1 MAGATIDHLVS
12 LIVLLGAIL
21 LFISL
26 FNQTIQT
33 AVLYQQHRYLAT
45 KCSDLLD
52 NMLLNPGSPL
62 SPFWG
67 RSNSTPTSFGLQD
80 PEFTQYELSPF
91 SLMRLDYSLGNA
103 TYNSKTSMY
112 YSNNTVT
119 FGTSLLMPFNEVI
132 NYSTAAA
139 LLGIDGSYGFSL
151 TVSPIVEVSISQ
163 KQANPLSLSVN
174 VTGNGYPL
182 TNANISYCLI
192 NVTGQTEY
200 PSYSINSGTSIA
212 DNGGQA
218 LLSFPSVDGTQASY
232 AVIVYAGLS
241 GLVGVGYYANVLYQD
256 NYVVPFVADFDNG
269 SILLANSQDV
279 YDGSNPAAIEYN
291 ATFILPTQ
299 DFTLREMPLDNA
311 SGDLDFGPGKPLG
324 NIAIPTNNTGISGV
338 LAITYK
344 EKNQANSGIVLMPWG
359 ISSLSFPVVFGGNP
373 LVREWVATDMRQVT
387 VNGVAYQAK
396 LALWSQQGYQVVS

>member
-62 SPFWG
+62 NPFWG

-119 FGTSLLMPFNEVI
+119 FGTSLLTPFNEVI

-151 TVSPIVEVSISQ
+151 TISPIVKVSISQ
-163 KQANPLSLSVN
+163 TQANPLSLSVN
-174 VTGNGYPL
+174 VSGNGYPL
-182 TNANISYCLI
+182 TNANVSYCLI
-192 NVTGQTEY
+192 NVTGQTKY
-200 PSYSINSGTSIA
+200 PLYSINSGTNIT

-218 LLSFPSVDGTQASY
+218 LLSFPSINGTQASY
-232 AVIVYAGLS
+232 AVIVYARLS
-241 GLVGVGYYANVLYQD
+241 GLVGVGYYAHVLYQD

-279 YDGSNPAAIEYN
+279 YGGSNPAAIEYN

-299 DFTLREMPLDNA
+299 DFALREMPLDNA
-311 SGDLDFGPGKPLG
+311 SGDLDFGPGRPLG
-324 NIAIPTNNTGISGV
+324 NIAAPTNNTGISGV
-338 LAITYK
+338 LAITY
-344 EKNQANSGIVLMPWG
+344 EKDQAHSGIVLMPWG

-387 VNGVAYQAK
+387 VNGVSYQAK

>member
-62 SPFWG
+62 NPFWG

-151 TVSPIVEVSISQ
+151 TISPIVKVSISQ
-163 KQANPLSLSVN
+163 TQANPLSLSVN
-174 VTGNGYPL
+174 VAGNGYPL
-182 TNANISYCLI
+182 TNANVSYCLI
-192 NVTGQTEY
+192 NVTGQTKY

-218 LLSFPSVDGTQASY
+218 LLNFTSIDGTQASY
-232 AVIVYAGLS
+232 AVIVYARLS
-241 GLVGVGYYANVLYQD
+241 GLVGVGYYAHVLYQD

-279 YDGSNPAAIEYN
+279 YGGSNPAAIEYN

-299 DFTLREMPLDNA
+299 DFALREMPLDNA

-338 LAITYK
+338 LAITY
-344 EKNQANSGIVLMPWG
+344 EKDQANSGIVLMPWG

-387 VNGVAYQAK
+387 INGVSYQAK